1 MNTSNLTANL
11 LDILFPWRKTR
22 LVDQLG
28 GEAARECRFDFWLRI
43 RHPTRNMDIP
53 EIRGYARAQAA
64 DVLPAEVERVLE
76 RHRVGP
82 ALKNRAL
89 AAGIEQIVGMVVRD
103 ALSEP
108 YSADPEKIAA

>member
-1 MNTSNLTANL
+1 MNTRNLTANL
-11 LDILFPWRKTR
+11 LDILFPWRQTR

-28 GEAARECRFDFWLRI
+28 GEAARECRSDLWRRI
-43 RHPTRNMDIP
+43 RHPARNMGIP

-76 RHRVGP
+76 RHCVGRS
-82 ALKNRAL
+82 LKNRVL
-89 AAGIEQIVGMVVRD
+89 AMGIEQIVGMVVRD